1 MEAQDATLSEEAKE
15 RNLFK
20 AIDLVSKSLDG
31 DLIVGLVKQVLNPEF
46 VSVSIEGEPPEK
58 LDEGMLNR
66 ATDNLF
72 DVISIVFEVLKVN
85 YTELFTRGRT
95 LIGAETIVH
104 GNSIGV
110 LREDFV
116 EELIIWRPIMEHLV
130 SIGEVKS
137 GEVDLIDL
145 MKLNALLDMK
155 AAMEKRA
162 MDKAQRG

>member
-1 MEAQDATLSEEAKE
+1 MAVTRNEFTLENGNKFYIRRYDAFLSLRVLGEVQKKFLVALTSLMEAQDATLSEEAKE

-20 AIDLVSKSLDG
+20 AIDSVSKSLDG
-31 DLIVGLVKQVLNPEF
+31 DSIVGLVKQVLNPEF

-95 LIGAETIVH
+95 LIGAEPSSTVI
-104 GNSIGV
+104 
-110 LREDFV
+110 
-116 EELIIWRPIMEHLV
+116 
-130 SIGEVKS
+130 
-137 GEVDLIDL
+137 
-145 MKLNALLDMK
+145 
-155 AAMEKRA
+155 
-162 MDKAQRG
+162 Q